1 MKINHLKTKLCTGI
15 LALIFIAGIET
26 LYAQPGSDEA
36 HGKMDKKEKC
46 EMAPEAGICHNIPNL
61 TEEQQQKITK
71 LQTGMMKEMQGIHD
85 QLAEKHAHLKTLSHA
100 EKPDQ
105 NAINKTIDEISDL
118 QAQMM
123 KKRFSHR
130 QEIRNILT
138 NEQKV
143 VFDTKPFEKNGCC
156 KSDKRHHKKMKE
168 CSMMDQPP
176 MNE

>member
-46 EMAPEAGICHNIPNL
+46 EMAPEAGMCHNIPNL

-138 NEQKV
+138 DEQKV
-143 VFDTKPFEKNGCC
+143 VFDTNPFEKNGCC
-156 KSDKRHHKKMKE
+156 KSGKRHHKKMKE